1 MATEVLLMVDVS
13 GLGNEGDVVT
23 VADGY
28 ARNYLLPQKKAA
40 PVTKGTRRQL
50 VTLQADREKVEAA
63 TLADKKALARK
74 ISAASCTIAVKVG
87 EGERLYGSVTET
99 EIADALKSQDI
110 TIDRNQV
117 VLAEPI
123 KTLGAFDVTVSL
135 HPQVEATL
143 KVWVVEE

>member
-1 MATEVLLMVDVS
+1 MATEVLLMADMS

-40 PVTKGTRRQL
+40 PVTAGTRRQL
-50 VTLQADREKVEAA
+50 VKILAEREKTEAA
-63 TLADKKALARK
+63 TLADKKALAKK
-74 ISAASCTIAVKVG
+74 ISAASCTITVKVG
-87 EGERLYGSVTET
+87 EGERLYGSVTEA
-99 EIADALKSQDI
+99 EIADALKGQDI
-110 TIDRNQV
+110 VIERNQV

-135 HPQVEATL
+135 HPKVEATL